1 MSPEVA
7 FGALII
13 VVPLAAD
20 ALLRVLAF
28 LDKQLKP

>member
-1 MSPEVA
+1 MSPEVS
-7 FGALII
+7 FGASII
-13 VVPLAAD
+13 VVSLGAD